1 MSLED
6 PQVFDFLERSMVVR
20 VATLSAKGQPHITPL
35 WFVWDQG
42 RIRMNVRSDSPA
54 ARNISAN
61 PAVVLLLDSEGRLPD
76 RVLRIRGRASVRHEG
91 PVMRRAVLRSALK
104 YHLSLGGLRNLFRHL
119 RTIPIRARYYAERG
133 GEATVIEVLPED
145 AELLPGYP

>member
-6 PQVFDFLERSMVVR
+6 PHVHEFLGQSMVVR
-20 VATLSAKGQPHITPL
+20 VATLSSKGQPHITPL

-42 RIRMNVRSDSPA
+42 RIYVNLRSNSPA

-61 PAVVLLLDSEGRLPD
+61 PEVVLLLDSEGRLPD
-76 RVLRIRGRASVRHEG
+76 HVLRIRGRASVRREG
-91 PVMRRAVLRSALK
+91 HIKRRTILRSALK

-119 RTIPIRARYYAERG
+119 RTLPIRLRYYAERG
-133 GEATVIEVLPED
+133 GEAAVIEVLPED
-145 AELLPGYP
+145 AEFLPGYP